1 MRMSELSEYLFELL
15 LEIPNDQEDLIAT
28 DIDVLEAF
36 GMARSARRGATTS
49 AQAKNAYQD
58 IIDWMNHWKFGEKY
72 LVHGPMGVVYFEQKQ
87 MLNKSFDFLQPSK
100 KVTLEYAISI
110 KV

>member
-100 KVTLEYAISI
+100 KVTLEHAISI